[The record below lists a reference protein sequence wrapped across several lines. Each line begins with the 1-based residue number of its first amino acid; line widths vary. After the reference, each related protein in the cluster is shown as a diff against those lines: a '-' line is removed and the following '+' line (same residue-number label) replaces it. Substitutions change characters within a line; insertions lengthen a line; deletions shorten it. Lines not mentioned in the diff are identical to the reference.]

1 MRIPLIVTTLFF
13 LLSLSAHAIEDSPSW
28 YLNVKQNNAQSL
40 FGVAEGYSLEEATR
54 FALADAAARLMV
66 SISSES
72 SMIREENQNSVNEE
86 LHQNV
91 RQNIEKINFTNYT
104 VKRNAKIDK
113 KFFIEV
119 EIEREPFIN
128 EQKEQLGFLETQV
141 NNLENDLV
149 EKNTVQKRSNLLQ
162 IIKLYKEIELRGRI
176 LQGAGIDV
184 QLGEKLNKLA
194 SFKDQLSKLSD
205 KIEFYFDKNSPVE
218 ITKIIRSALNKE
230 KIKVVSSHRLGN
242 KNEVTLQIKLSS
254 RSNKI
259 YEAFMT
265 KIEIDFENSIG
276 AHTIASNTIEVSG
289 SSSLGEKESYLAALK
304 SLEEEIAKNGVLKA
318 IGILND

>member
-86 LHQNV
+86 LRQNV

-265 KIEIDFENSIG
+265 KIEIDFGNSIG

>member
-86 LHQNV
+86 LRQNV